1 MMSSTSIDSTL
12 ILVLESQTR
21 SLLFELDKR
30 LQAIDPNGNPVSG
43 CWNSVPPNRSDQCPI
58 SPLLCVDVEAH
69 LTAAYS
75 ETDLKLLQ
83 IEAATNSRMVAPESS
98 VRSVE
103 AWRPRVDSTI
113 DALRLSLDY
122 VATKVSKMEIQWSR
136 DPRADGYNKPGVLR
150 AHGSVPGRPPVTA
163 AYSTLRGNQ

>member
-1 MMSSTSIDSTL
+1 MKQGIVSTQHNRITTGVTHEEPQPQDAG
-12 ILVLESQTR
+12 QQ
-21 SLLFELDKR
+21 LF
-30 LQAIDPNGNPVSG
+30 GCSG
-43 CWNSVPPNRSDQCPI
+43 V
-58 SPLLCVDVEAH
+58 AH